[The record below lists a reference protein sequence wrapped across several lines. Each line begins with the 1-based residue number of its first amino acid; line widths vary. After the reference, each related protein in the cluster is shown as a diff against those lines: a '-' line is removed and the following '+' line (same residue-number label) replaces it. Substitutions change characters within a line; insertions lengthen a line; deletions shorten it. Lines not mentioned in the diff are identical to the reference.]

1 MTKTASDIA
10 AEFPPVSREGWAELA
25 SGSLKGKPLESLTR
39 YTRDAIARGP
49 LFSREDLP
57 GEAAIGAPG
66 AAPFTRGAAG
76 VRDRFLP
83 WDIRTSIPAG
93 PAMTANTALIGAL
106 QGGASSILLPL
117 DPAGDNGAAARN
129 LHELNQLLDGMRQD
143 MAAVW
148 LEDGTVSSAA
158 LLAATWDDLKP
169 GGIGGGFG
177 LSPIASAARRGAK
190 EGDESPLTG
199 AALWAAEHAPK
210 VRAGAVRAD
219 LAHEA
224 GGTSA
229 QEIAWMAAEGA
240 SYMRALIAAGLTAD
254 QAASTLELRLAADGD
269 FHKSISTLRAARR
282 VWTRVAGAFGVSEHR
297 QAGHIHAVT
306 SRRMMSGQDA
316 WTNLLRTTAAAFAA
330 AIGGADAITV
340 RPIAKLDGH
349 SSAFARRMAR
359 NIQVMLAEE
368 THAGRVADPAGGGYL
383 HEHLTHA
390 TAAAAWKMFQT
401 IEGKGGLR
409 AALVSGWVQAEI
421 AKAREKQMHAYEQGE
436 TLIGV
441 NQYKSGFPEPP
452 APETQIIPDPPD
464 GEPIPDKNFDSAL
477 KAARAG
483 GVLPPREPGKT
494 EIMPLTPMRWADDF
508 EGDE

>member
-10 AEFPPVSREGWAELA
+10 AEFPSVSKAAWSELA
-25 SGSLKGKPLESLTR
+25 SASLKGKPLESLTR
-39 YTRDAIARGP
+39 FTRDAITRGP
-49 LFSREDLP
+49 LFSRADLP
-57 GEAAIGAPG
+57 GADAIGAPG
-66 AAPFTRGAAG
+66 AAPFTRGPAAP
-76 VRDRFLP
+76 RDRFLP
-83 WDIRTSIPAG
+83 WDIRGPVPAG
-93 PAMTANTALIGAL
+93 PAKTANTALIGAL

-117 DPAGDNGAAARN
+117 DTTGDAGVAARD
-129 LHELNQLLDGMRQD
+129 LHELRQLLDGMRQD

-148 LEDGTVSSAA
+148 LDDGTVAAAA

-169 GGIGGGFG
+169 DEIGGGFG

-190 EGDESPLTG
+190 EGDDAPLTS

-219 LAHEA
+219 LAYEA
-224 GGTSA
+224 GGTAA

-240 SYMRALIAAGLTAD
+240 AYMRALIAAGLTAD
-254 QAASTLELRLAADGD
+254 QAASTLELRLAVDGD

-282 VWTRVAGAFGVSEHR
+282 VWARLAGAFGVSEDK

-306 SRRMMSGQDA
+306 ARRMMSGRDA
-316 WTNLLRTTAAAFAA
+316 WTNLLRTTASAFAA
-330 AIGGADAITV
+330 ALGGADAITV

-349 SSAFARRMAR
+349 SGAFAQRMAR
-359 NIQVMLAEE
+359 NTQVMLAEE

-383 HEHLTHA
+383 HEHLTHE

-409 AALVSGWVQAEI
+409 AALASGWVQAEI
-421 AKAREKQMHAYEQGE
+421 AKAREEQMHAYEQGE

-441 NQYKSGFPEPP
+441 NKYESEFPEPP
-452 APETQIIPDPPD
+452 APEKHVIPDPPE
-464 GEPIPDKNFDSAL
+464 GEPIPDKNFESAL

-483 GVLPPREPGKT
+483 GVLPPREPVRG